1 MYNKKLIGI
10 INCIQIFVRE
20 NITLSNLVMT
30 DKTKKPAPFKRH
42 EYAISF
48 SESLLGKSNL
58 EVIRFLKEKTN
69 LFKELPSRIIDKMV
83 PLSEIEQFKQG
94 EKILVEDTPNDKIYF
109 LMQGTIGVYKQDD
122 FILKLRRKGDI
133 FGEMS
138 LISDKP
144 CSASVIAETD
154 VQTFSIKI
162 RNIGDKI
169 DLEEKIIKDSLY
181 SLYAVILADKLALT
195 TYKAIG
201 LEQKVQERTIE
212 LMKVNEQL
220 KEEKAKA
227 EQASEAKTDFLSNIT
242 HELRTPMHHI
252 YSFAQIGIQFFNGK
266 KQKSLECFH
275 KILNS
280 CHSMMGLIDNLLDF
294 SNLERGFYK
303 CIFTENDMLAMIDEN
318 IAGLEQSIDKKKIA
332 IKTTR
337 SDTET
342 RIICDRRGISQVIKN
357 LLSNAIKFSL
367 KSKSINIIIKS
378 TSLASSGNDVAVP
391 AILVA
396 VKDEGP
402 GIPENELDQVFDRF
416 TQSSR
421 TKTGAGGAGLGLA
434 VCYEIVKS
442 HFGIIY
448 VENNK
453 GDGCTFTFVIPYS
466 QEIQDEKEA

>member
-1 MYNKKLIGI
+1 M
-10 INCIQIFVRE
+10 
-20 NITLSNLVMT
+20 S
-30 DKTKKPAPFKRH
+30 DKTKAQPIFKRH
-42 EYAISF
+42 EYAITF
-48 SESLLGKSNL
+48 NESLLGSSNL
-58 EVIRFLKEKTN
+58 EIIRFLKDETN
-69 LFKELPSRIIDKMV
+69 LFKEVPSRVIDKLV
-83 PLSEIEQFKQG
+83 PLSEIEQFKEG
-94 EKILVEDTPNDKIYF
+94 EKILIEETPNDKIYF
-109 LMQGTIGVYKQDD
+109 LMRGTVGVYKQED

-154 VQTFSIKI
+154 VQTFSIKV
-162 RNIGDKI
+162 RNIEEKI
-169 DLEEKIIKDSLY
+169 DLKEKVIKDSLY

-195 TYKAIG
+195 TFKAVG

-220 KEEKAKA
+220 KDEKLKA
-227 EQASEAKTDFLSNIT
+227 EQANAAKTDFLSNIT

-294 SNLERGFYK
+294 SNLERGFYE
-303 CIFTENDMLAMIDEN
+303 CNFAENDMLAMIDEN
-318 IAGLEQSIDKKKIA
+318 IAGLEQSITRKKISVN
-332 IKTTR
+332 TTQR
-337 SDTET
+337 DLET
-342 RIICDRRGISQVIKN
+342 KIICDRRGISQVIKN
-357 LLSNAIKFSL
+357 LLSNAIKFSQKG
-367 KSKSINIIIKS
+367 KSVNIDIKS
-378 TSLASSGNDVAVP
+378 TSLPSSDDDNTVP
-391 AILVA
+391 AVLMAI
-396 VKDEGP
+396 KDQGP
-402 GIPENELDQVFDRF
+402 GIPEEELDQVFDKF

-434 VCYEIVKS
+434 VCYEIVKA
-442 HFGIIY
+442 HLGIIY

-453 GDGCTFTFVIPYS
+453 DDGCTFTFVIPCS
-466 QEIQDEKEA
+466 QEIPNNSVV

>member
-1 MYNKKLIGI
+1 
-10 INCIQIFVRE
+10 
-20 NITLSNLVMT
+20 MT
-30 DKTKKPAPFKRH
+30 DKTEKRAMFKRH

-48 SESLLGKSNL
+48 DESLLGKSNL
-58 EVIRFLKEKTN
+58 EIIRFLKDKTN
-69 LFKELPSRIIDKMV
+69 LFQELPSRVIDKLV

-94 EKILVEDTPNDKIYF
+94 EKLLVEDTPNDKIYF
-109 LMQGTIGVYKQDD
+109 LMRGTIGIYKQED

-144 CSASVIAETD
+144 CSASVVAETD
-154 VQTFSIKI
+154 VQTFSIKV
-162 RNIGDKI
+162 RNIGNEI

-181 SLYAVILADKLALT
+181 CLYAVILADKLALT
-195 TYKAIG
+195 TYKAVG

-212 LMKVNEQL
+212 LIKVNKQIQ
-220 KEEKAKA
+220 EEKVKA
-227 EQASEAKTDFLSNIT
+227 EQANEAKTNFLSNIT

-294 SNLERGFYK
+294 SNLERGIYERN
-303 CIFTENDMLAMIDEN
+303 FTENDMLAMIDEN
-318 IAGLEQSIDKKKIA
+318 IAGLEQSIDEKEIV
-332 IKTTR
+332 IKSSR
-337 SDTET
+337 SDEET
-342 RIICDRRGISQVIKN
+342 KIICDRRGISQVIKN
-357 LLSNAIKFSL
+357 LLSNAIKFSQKG
-367 KSKSINIIIKS
+367 KSVNIIIKS
-378 TSLASSGNDVAVP
+378 TSLPSSESETTVP

-396 VKDEGP
+396 IKDEGP
-402 GIPENELDQVFDRF
+402 GIPEEELDQVFDKF

-421 TKTGAGGAGLGLA
+421 TKNGAGGAGLGLA

-442 HFGIIY
+442 HLGIIY
-448 VENNK
+448 VENNEEN
-453 GDGCTFTFVIPYS
+453 GCTFTFVIPYS
-466 QEIQDEKEA
+466 QEIQDDGQV

>member
-1 MYNKKLIGI
+1 M
-10 INCIQIFVRE
+10 
-20 NITLSNLVMT
+20 S
-30 DKTKKPAPFKRH
+30 DKTRPQPIFKRH
-42 EYAISF
+42 EYAITF
-48 SESLLGKSNL
+48 DDSLLGRSNL
-58 EVIRFLKEKTN
+58 DIIRFLKDETN
-69 LFKELPSRIIDKMV
+69 LFKEVPSRVIDKLV
-83 PLSEIEQFKQG
+83 PLSEIEQFNEG
-94 EKILVEDTPNDKIYF
+94 EKILIEETPNDKIYF
-109 LMQGTIGVYKQDD
+109 LMRGTVGVYKQED

-144 CSASVIAETD
+144 CSASVLAETD
-154 VQTFSIKI
+154 VQTFSIKV
-162 RNIGDKI
+162 RNIDENI
-169 DLEEKIIKDSLY
+169 DLKEKVVKDSLY

-195 TYKAIG
+195 TFKAVG

-220 KEEKAKA
+220 KEEKLKA
-227 EQASEAKTDFLSNIT
+227 EQANAAKTDFLSNIS

-294 SNLERGFYK
+294 SNLERGFYE
-303 CIFTENDMLAMIDEN
+303 CSFAENDMLAMIDEN
-318 IAGLEQSIDKKKIA
+318 IAGLEQSITRKKIS
-332 IKTTR
+332 INTTKR
-337 SDTET
+337 DLET
-342 RIICDRRGISQVIKN
+342 KIICDRRGISQVIKN
-357 LLSNAIKFSL
+357 LLSNAIKFSQKG
-367 KSKSINIIIKS
+367 KSVNIDIKS
-378 TSLASSGNDVAVP
+378 TSLPSSDDDATVP
-391 AILVA
+391 AILMSIQ
-396 VKDEGP
+396 DQGP
-402 GIPENELDQVFDRF
+402 GIPEQELDHVFDKF

-434 VCYEIVKS
+434 VCYEIVKA

-453 GDGCTFTFVIPYS
+453 EDGCTFTFVIPYS
-466 QEIQDEKEA
+466 HEIPNDSVV